1 MFRYRIFQVTSY
13 LDGSAIYGSSKE
25 ESEELRLFT
34 GGLLR
39 VQLQAGNG
47 ETDGQTDGALMIPVL
62 TSFAAGDLLP
72 ADDNTIDCGGD
83 SGAKCFKAGDVRVNE
98 HIGLV
103 RERKYELIILSIIM
117 VCKSKAKHELIL
129 SHPQVAMH
137 TLWMRQHNRIARCFV
152 IE

>member
-1 MFRYRIFQVTSY
+1 M
-13 LDGSAIYGSSKE
+13 
-25 ESEELRLFT
+25 
-34 GGLLR
+34 R

-47 ETDGQTDGALMIPVL
+47 ETDGALMIPVL

-103 RERKYELIILSIIM
+103 SEHHHPTSSFIIL
-117 VCKSKAKHELIL
+117 
-129 SHPQVAMH
+129 
-137 TLWMRQHNRIARCFV
+137 
-152 IE
+152 

>member
-1 MFRYRIFQVTSY
+1 M
-13 LDGSAIYGSSKE
+13 
-25 ESEELRLFT
+25 
-34 GGLLR
+34 R

-47 ETDGQTDGALMIPVL
+47 ETDGALMIPVL

-103 RERKYELIILSIIM
+103 SERKYELIIIIIIIIIIINIILSIIM
-117 VCKSKAKHELIL
+117 VCREADLSKKCSFFEHCSKGL
-129 SHPQVAMH
+129 
-137 TLWMRQHNRIARCFV
+137 
-152 IE
+152 

>member
-1 MFRYRIFQVTSY
+1 M
-13 LDGSAIYGSSKE
+13 
-25 ESEELRLFT
+25 
-34 GGLLR
+34 R

-47 ETDGQTDGALMIPVL
+47 ETDGALMIPVL

-103 RERKYELIILSIIM
+103 SERKYELIIILIIILILILIIM

-152 IE
+152 IGKKTEN